1 MNLIRTWGCL
11 AWLAASLAT
20 PALAQSRI
28 ATMPG
33 YAQWAEVSGQIS
45 GSVTTGAITPL
56 WSKDSKSFEYE
67 HAGVRWRY
75 DLTTGQTSQL
85 AVPENDPPAAGPAAS
100 TASSSGLVLARGRGR
115 EADALSPMASC
126 GRSRAARICG
136 SHRWMADRK
145 NS

>member
-56 WSKDSKSFEYE
+56 WRTTTADYE
-67 HAGVRWRY
+67 G
-75 DLTTGQTSQL
+75 
-85 AVPENDPPAAGPAAS
+85 
-100 TASSSGLVLARGRGR
+100 LARHLDLAGGMPSWAPCEPDDDAFGR
-115 EADALSPMASC
+115 
-126 GRSRAARICG
+126 
-136 SHRWMADRK
+136 
-145 NS
+145 